1 MKAISTVFESI
12 LTNEPVIW
20 TPEEEGP
27 LSAAGP
33 RISTVWGWGG

>member
-12 LTNEPVIW
+12 LSDDATVIW
-20 TPEEEGP
+20 AEDEGA
-27 LSAAGP
+27 LSFGP